1 MPELCKKKVLY
12 FGTDISDILKL
23 DMKARNT

>member
-1 MPELCKKKVLY
+1 MPELCKKKILY
-12 FGTDISDILKL
+12 FGTNISDILKL

>member
-1 MPELCKKKVLY
+1 MPELCKKKLLY
-12 FGTDISDILKL
+12 FGTNISGILKL